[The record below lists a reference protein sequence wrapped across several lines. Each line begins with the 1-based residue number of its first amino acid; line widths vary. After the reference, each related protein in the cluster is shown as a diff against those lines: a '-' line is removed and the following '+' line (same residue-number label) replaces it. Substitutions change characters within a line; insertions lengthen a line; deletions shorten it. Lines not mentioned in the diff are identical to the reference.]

1 MGHNT
6 LLLIEDNPGDIELI
20 KYYFKD
26 TPYEIV
32 VTESLKEIEIILR
45 SNEVGCIISDLNIGE
60 SRGLKTLDKLLLLSG
75 DIPVIVLTGIID
87 PQVEKEALNSG
98 AFEYM
103 SKNALDSLQLLRAVK
118 SIIHTSHI
126 ETQVNTLN
134 KDIHTY
140 KKTISNQVR
149 EGQLNHI
156 LSSLSHEFN
165 TPLGIVKTLN
175 SYILDEVEKIRS
187 GEDLETVLRNIENSV
202 QLSTESIDKLVHSL
216 ELFNQMHCF
225 YAESKLEDISLEA
238 LGQRIKDSIVTLYQ
252 IDLEQL
258 QFQPTT
264 DQSFVTYPECICEAL
279 ALLCKSIID
288 NNVKS
293 NIVINITINDIKEL
307 VITFELSAHFH
318 ELSNYAK
325 YYKINELP
333 TIKHINPLEIGL
345 YIINTL
351 LQYKFNGRLLVEN
364 EYAKSVIKFII
375 PEWITNSENH

>member
-1 MGHNT
+1 MAHNT

-20 KYYFKD
+20 RYYFKD
-26 TPYEIV
+26 TAYEIV

-60 SRGLKTLDKLLLLSG
+60 SRGLKTLDKLLSLSG
-75 DIPVIVLTGIID
+75 EIPVIVLTGIID

-103 SKNALDSLQLLRAVK
+103 SKNALDTLQLLRAVK
-118 SIIHTSHI
+118 SVIHTSHI
-126 ETQVNTLN
+126 ESQVNNLN

-140 KKTISNQVR
+140 KETTSTQVR

-187 GEDLETVLRNIENSV
+187 GDDHELALQNIENSV
-202 QLSTESIDKLVHSL
+202 QLSTESINKLIQSL
-216 ELFNQMHCF
+216 ELFNQMQCF
-225 YAESKLEDISLEA
+225 YTESKLEEISLEA
-238 LGQRIKDSIVTLYQ
+238 LGNRIKDHILTIHQ

-264 DQSFVTYPECICEAL
+264 NQSFVTYPECICEAL
-279 ALLCKSIID
+279 ALLSKSIID
-288 NNVKS
+288 KHVKS
-293 NIVINITINDIKEL
+293 NILICIAINNIKEL
-307 VITFELSAHFH
+307 EITFELSAFFH

-325 YYKINELP
+325 YYKVDELP
-333 TIKHINPLEIGL
+333 TIKHINPIEIGL

-351 LQYKFNGRLLVEN
+351 LQYKFNGRLIVEN
-364 EYAKSVIKFII
+364 EYSKSVVKFII
-375 PEWITNSENH
+375 PEWISN